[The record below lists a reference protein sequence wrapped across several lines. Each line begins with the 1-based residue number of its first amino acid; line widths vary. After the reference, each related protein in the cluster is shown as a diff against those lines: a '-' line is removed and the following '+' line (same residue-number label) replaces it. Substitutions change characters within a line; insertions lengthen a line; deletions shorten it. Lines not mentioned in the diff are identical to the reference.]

1 MIAVLLKVWLNIAKL
16 SYRAA
21 EQESWVQRGQNGK
34 KKLIPYAEHIM
45 PKGLQQ
51 QFWLKK
57 WKKEINNYF
66 RPPDDRCIIESMA
79 QHC

>member
-1 MIAVLLKVWLNIAKL
+1 MANIHSKNISTTIFVHLMIAVWLKVWLNIAKL

-34 KKLIPYAEHIM
+34 KKLIAYGEHIM

-51 QFWLKK
+51 QF
-57 WKKEINNYF
+57 
-66 RPPDDRCIIESMA
+66 
-79 QHC
+79 